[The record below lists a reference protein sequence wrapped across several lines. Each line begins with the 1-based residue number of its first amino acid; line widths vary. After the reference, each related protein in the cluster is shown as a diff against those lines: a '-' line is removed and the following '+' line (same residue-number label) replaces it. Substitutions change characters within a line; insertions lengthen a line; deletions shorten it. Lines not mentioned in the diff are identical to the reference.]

1 MSVADLDP
9 HYRRYAQPLRA
20 RPAGARAAIGM
31 GVGATL
37 ILLAALTLSPRG
49 AAVTETKVVANVE
62 RPRAAV
68 SAAGKISAKISVEA
82 IEASALMAK
91 PFGAF
96 DIAAPQFD
104 GEKKTIAVR
113 DGENGSG
120 RIDTIAI
127 GQFAMGAPFIRVDIH
142 QDIVAKEKTSDF
154 FLDMTRHAAQAG
166 LNVAKI
172 GQPSALIT
180 KFGPFETAEIRL
192 SQPASEGVA
201 ASERSCYATR
211 FIDGKLALEIAGL
224 ACGEAS
230 RPLDRVALGCLLD
243 GVDYTVSA
251 DNPALKDFFAQAA
264 STSSIG
270 CANMSRDDLT
280 ATIPTQ
286 KNAKRPGS
294 GARRAHAKTSRQV
307 LQPAN

>member
-68 SAAGKISAKISVEA
+68 AAGKISSKISVEA

-104 GEKKTIAVR
+104 GEKKTIAAR

-120 RIDTIAI
+120 RIDTLAI

-142 QDIVAKEKTSDF
+142 QDISAKEKASDF
-154 FLDMTRHAAQAG
+154 YLDVARHAAEAG
-166 LNVAKI
+166 LNVTNIAE
-172 GQPSALIT
+172 PSALIT

-201 ASERSCYATR
+201 ASQRSCLATR

-224 ACGEAS
+224 ACGEAA
-230 RPLDRVALGCLLD
+230 RPIDRVALGCLLD
-243 GVDYTVSA
+243 GVNYTVSA

-264 STSSIG
+264 STRSVG

-294 GARRAHAKTSRQV
+294 GARRAHSKTSRQV